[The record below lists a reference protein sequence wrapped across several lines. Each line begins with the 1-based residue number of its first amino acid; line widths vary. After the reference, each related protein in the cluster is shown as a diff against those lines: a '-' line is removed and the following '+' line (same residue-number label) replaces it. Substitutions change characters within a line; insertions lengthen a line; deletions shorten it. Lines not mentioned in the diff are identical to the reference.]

1 MRDESLRNVCMKK
14 LAKRV
19 NSENE
24 ENENKNRER
33 KEVRNEENNKI
44 RN

>member
-1 MRDESLRNVCMKK
+1 MKVCEMYGKK

-24 ENENKNRER
+24 ENENENRER